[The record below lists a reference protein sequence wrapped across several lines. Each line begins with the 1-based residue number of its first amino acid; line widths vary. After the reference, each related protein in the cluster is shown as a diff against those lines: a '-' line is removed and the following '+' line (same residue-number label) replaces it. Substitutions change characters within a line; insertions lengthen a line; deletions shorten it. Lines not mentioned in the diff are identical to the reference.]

1 MARLHAM
8 QPVVG
13 SLIQSVKQPNYFH
26 SIVSKQMLEFPTQ
39 SPPHFPLRCRLP
51 ASPRQVVSQDDDDGR
66 RRTETN
72 EEPLPAK
79 LVAVGVSQLGTEPTE
94 EMK

>member
-66 RRTETN
+66 RRRRTRSHCQPSWWLWES
-72 EEPLPAK
+72 
-79 LVAVGVSQLGTEPTE
+79 VSWERSLRRR
-94 EMK
+94 